1 VCICLL
7 IGVYHPCV
15 YHPPYPL
22 GITLRVILTLGAP
35 GITRRVGG
43 DELTEGLPMSGIPE
57 ECYA

>member
-22 GITLRVILTLGAP
+22 GITLRVILALGAP
-35 GITRRVGG
+35 GITRRVG
-43 DELTEGLPMSGIPE
+43 DELTE